1 VSEKCILTRLS
12 QRYTS
17 ALLAFVVV
25 LSGCTANRYEA
36 PASSFRDNT
45 QQTINV
51 LSSFYSSRNSYEIE
65 LYLQSVAAD
74 SSLPIQT
81 TDSNGVP
88 TPLGKPV
95 FSPASIKARLD
106 ALNLVGVYANRL
118 YDLANS
124 AVPARFQSAA
134 TALGQNL
141 SSLDKT
147 FQTLQ
152 GASDPT
158 ADKYIGPISSLIG
171 TVGEMFLDQKRDELV
186 TKAVTDGAPQVDL
199 ILSQVRDDM
208 GKVFSLE
215 VITGTNEKLAILIAA
230 YNNDRKRLD
239 FEQRTTRLAEIRAA
253 ANEVAGSVGSAPA
266 GVVTAMMEAHRALI
280 QEATSPPRSRIS
292 NLAALNG
299 ALEQWTT
306 QIQFLSTEIK
316 PLIY

>member
-1 VSEKCILTRLS
+1 
-12 QRYTS
+12 
-17 ALLAFVVV
+17 
-25 LSGCTANRYEA
+25 
-36 PASSFRDNT
+36 
-45 QQTINV
+45 
-51 LSSFYSSRNSYEIE
+51 
-65 LYLQSVAAD
+65 
-74 SSLPIQT
+74 
-81 TDSNGVP
+81 
-88 TPLGKPV
+88 
-95 FSPASIKARLD
+95 
-106 ALNLVGVYANRL
+106 
-118 YDLANS
+118 
-124 AVPARFQSAA
+124 
-134 TALGQNL
+134 
-141 SSLDKT
+141 
-147 FQTLQ
+147 
-152 GASDPT
+152 
-158 ADKYIGPISSLIG
+158 
-171 TVGEMFLDQKRDELV
+171 MFLDQKRDELV

-253 ANEVAGSVGSAPA
+253 ANEVAASVGSAPA